1 MNFTQPLRKNKN
13 VYIIV
18 ISIIAVIIAIN
29 EISQFWGLVK
39 GLSLIEHLALLVLF
53 VLMVNAAIRLRVWE
67 EKE

>member
-39 GLSLIEHLALLVLF
+39 GLSLIEHLALLALF
-53 VLMVNAAIRLRVWE
+53 VLMINAAIRLRVWE